1 MHPRSGALGDR
12 PVMACSA
19 MQIKGISRLCLAAG
33 VLAAALAPLAPSARG
48 GEADD
53 LESSWAR
60 WRAAGLTS
68 YEYGYN
74 KYCDCH
80 RDTPPETVVVVAA
93 GAVDRVYHLYGD
105 SAREVPAREGSTDLY
120 WTIDDLFG
128 LIEGALERNA
138 TVRAR
143 YDETLGY
150 PTAVFVDYD
159 PAFIGDE
166 IDVRLTRLGARTP

>member
-1 MHPRSGALGDR
+1 VITKLESYAR
-12 PVMACSA
+12 V
-19 MQIKGISRLCLAAG
+19 
-33 VLAAALAPLAPSARG
+33 AALAACALTVVAQAQRTSAAAVD
-48 GEADD
+48 ELQA
-53 LESSWAR
+53 SWAR
-60 WRAAGLTS
+60 WTAAGLAS

-80 RDTPPETVVVVAA
+80 RDTPPETIVVVAG
-93 GAVDRVYHLYGD
+93 GAIERVYHLYDG

-120 WTIDDLFG
+120 WTIEDLFR

-143 YDETLGY
+143 YDAALGY

-159 PAFIGDE
+159 ADFIGDE
-166 IDVRLTRLGARTP
+166 IDVRLTRLKLRAP